1 MVKVGDFESLWKVKT
16 LNKLI
21 EIEEDFEKSTVTRS
35 SESDNK
41 RALKFIEYGFDEG
54 IKLARKEMNNE

>member
-1 MVKVGDFESLWKVKT
+1 LFAFVTSS